1 MMEDL
6 PRLFKKFKEE
16 NPDITEAYEK
26 LGGIVH
32 NAGPLDEK
40 TRALLKIAISA
51 GAGLEGAVHAHVR
64 RALAAGVTREEILH
78 AIFLILPTLGWP
90 RMHQTWT
97 WANDILEEK

>member
-1 MMEDL
+1 MEDL

-16 NPDITEAYEK
+16 NPEITEAYEN

-40 TRALLKIAISA
+40 TRALIKIALSA

-64 RALAAGVTREEILH
+64 RALAAGVTKEEILH
-78 AIFLILPTLGWP
+78 AVFLALPTLGWP
-90 RMHQTWT
+90 RMHAAWT
-97 WANDILEEK
+97 WANDIINEQ